1 MMTEVFT
8 LARGQTNDTFPT
20 QGQKVDARTA
30 LWMDPLT
37 SLNVDTKTSVK
48 RKLQRD
54 TVFLPDIEPISAKQ
68 ARPGTSLPPA
78 YGFCKNLSKEL
89 QGEPVFPTLNDKP
102 LDSGLNSVSN
112 FLKFPW
118 INPYIDFTMYPFLGL
133 AYKAAYLAQSSPSI
147 YQQLA
152 CPSLCLSGAESGSPD
167 DRLFYFAPYS
177 PAYVSSQLETYL
189 RIHASTQAALTA
201 LHALQEPLVHG
212 DPSTFGTSLH
222 QEPLSS
228 SFHLDQRHLNKNNAE
243 SCHPTSIETGATS
256 RTSSVCDPVSRSS
269 SASVSMSVDSWK
281 TSKRS
286 TSSSKEMFG
295 FSPLGSH
302 SSKLAS
308 LGQTKSTSTTRFLSQ
323 ERTPGE
329 RKVHQKP
336 LDLSAKKIKES
347 SDRSKSKIEVMA
359 QMPCRVRTSRKKHL
373 KDVTFP
379 SANFSAKIPEI
390 SKMDSLTSTLSA
402 DVVEHVLQNQSLAE
416 TKSVQA
422 GVSSLESFIEPFHFR
437 KLDQPRVHTE
447 SSIKR
452 ETFSGKHVLS
462 KFEDQDNQPNLP
474 KKLNLDVE
482 SISTQSL
489 TDSNIPDYLGFSHG
503 YPSHS
508 TLEDV
513 SLQHASSITG
523 KGLGHFCPDPL
534 GDLLPGPAHRD
545 LNEHPNKS
553 LSKTCNVDHYRNQE
567 SQVKKPDPEQS
578 GSRSKQTLTQI
589 SKSFC
594 KMSTEVKDNAV
605 NADVPF
611 EDIKDEVSLKHE
623 NRFFTNQPAGE
634 QGLNA
639 HTLLQRPSEE
649 APMDEDSLT
658 PSQDFPDHCARTTP
672 EQFSKKK
679 QSGNS
684 KRLPIIDHLPIG
696 LDANDDE
703 DFVNQNSSTNN
714 CSDKDSCICT
724 TSTRFPACP
733 AVRPSS
739 PSNGSICT
747 NETTAWGTVPI
758 QVSNGGVNTKTESG
772 VSINLTEQIT
782 LDESQCVALKPSE
795 NRHNVRGCLAQD
807 HLLKNYSRVT
817 VLSETNRDTQE
828 FMDLQPGVG
837 KDTPTSTFK
846 ESFHGHLNSRPK
858 HETEEPGVFQ
868 HNWTS
873 PELYKM
879 KENQEGEKAA
889 AGEAA
894 LANDQWCDAG
904 GSDGGGLE
912 LCQQSEGKIGDPPPT
927 PHMEAERGLDPSMVT
942 NHKHI
947 FTLEPFHQSS
957 IGGRWMKRRRTEDS
971 WIKKTPQKA
980 TDVNLEDKNMQ
991 KSCMEL
997 NDPCFKK
1004 PRLPEDDLKAVHMD
1018 PHLQLPEQVGGPG
1031 LGQPSLVATSCLREK
1046 HEKPMANTIE
1056 PPSLLS
1062 SSDVDLENSSAKR
1075 HGKTK
1080 HMSGTQ
1086 KKDRDGEK
1094 MTEQVLSE
1102 ESTPTLQ
1109 LNLGVEPV
1117 PSTLLPHGD
1126 ELKPCDVNHK
1136 DNSGYCTLREASTCG
1151 WLAIVRHLV
1160 EHGADVNCSSQDG
1173 TRPLHDAVEN
1183 NHMEVVRFLLS
1194 CGADPTLTSSS
1205 GQRPINMANSV
1216 VMETFLEEY
1225 LADLQGRLEG
1235 DSGVCWDFY
1244 GSSVC
1249 EPSSEG
1255 GVYDILADPPG
1266 PEDEEGEGEETDR
1279 QVRGEAF
1286 EFELSD
1292 QPLLPCYT
1300 LQVSPS
1306 VGPRN
1311 WLLLTD
1317 VLNRLQMSPRTFRRL
1332 FPHLQVSTISE
1343 AAFSCQTTPS
1353 QIRTNTASFPPDAEN
1368 LLNLVEATP
1377 ELATVL
1383 GSSLEFVEDR
1393 EQTEPSPSPPSPAP
1407 PASAPPISAPPISA
1421 PIPKAAVERKAD
1433 TSAWATQ
1440 NKVPPYSSHPEETV
1454 NMLEAKNKNG
1464 SHPHLK
1470 TDSGEWE
1477 ELHLQHKGTVNT
1489 YCSTEENLQSGDI
1502 TRNVDANEKKSH
1514 TGNEDDKVVPKTVGE
1529 EYQKS
1534 NRGDSKHKRQGSHH
1548 HDAWR
1553 RSLANVRVHIRDLG
1567 IQFAGG
1573 LTQSSVMDYKK
1584 FAQEVNE
1591 SKRTPQKISK
1601 DKEKQQIR
1609 CDL

>member
-20 QGQKVDARTA
+20 QGQKMDARTA

-54 TVFLPDIEPISAKQ
+54 TRFLPGTEPVSAKQ

-78 YGFCKNLSKEL
+78 YGFSKNVSKEL
-89 QGEPVFPTLNDKP
+89 QEVPVFPTSNEKP
-102 LDSGLNSVSN
+102 LDSGLNSFSS
-112 FLKFPW
+112 FLKLPW

-152 CPSLCLSGAESGSPD
+152 CPSLCLSGAESSSPE
-167 DRLFYFAPYS
+167 DRLFYLAPYS

-201 LHALQEPLVHG
+201 LHALQEPVHQ

-228 SFHLDQRHLNKNNAE
+228 SFHLDERHLNKNNVE
-243 SCHPTSIETGATS
+243 SCHPTSTETGPTS

-269 SASVSMSVDSWK
+269 SASVSMTVDSWK
-281 TSKRS
+281 TLKRS
-286 TSSSKEMFG
+286 TSSSTEMFG
-295 FSPLGSH
+295 FSPVGSH

-308 LGQTKSTSTTRFLSQ
+308 LGQTKSTNTTRFLSR
-323 ERTPGE
+323 ERTSGE

-347 SDRSKSKIEVMA
+347 SDRAKSKIEVVA
-359 QMPCRVRTSRKKHL
+359 QMPCRLRTGRKKHL

-379 SANFSAKIPEI
+379 SANLSAKSPEL

-402 DVVEHVLQNQSLAE
+402 DVVEHVFQSLAE

-447 SSIKR
+447 NSIKR
-452 ETFSGKHVLS
+452 HTFSGKHVLS

-482 SISTQSL
+482 SISTQRL
-489 TDSNIPDYLGFSHG
+489 TDSNIPDCLGFSHG

-508 TLEDV
+508 TLENV
-513 SLQHASSITG
+513 SLQHASITA
-523 KGLGHFCPDPL
+523 KGPGHFRSDPL
-534 GDLLPGPAHRD
+534 GELLPGPAHRD
-545 LNEHPNKS
+545 LKEHPNKS
-553 LSKTCNVDHYRNQE
+553 LSKTCNVDHFRNQE
-567 SQVKKPDPEQS
+567 SQVKKPDHEQS

-594 KMSTEVKDNAV
+594 KMSTEVKDNTV

-611 EDIKDEVSLKHE
+611 EDIKDEVSLKQE
-623 NRFFTNQPAGE
+623 NSLITNQPAGE
-634 QGLNA
+634 QGLKA
-639 HTLLQRPSEE
+639 HTFLQRPTEE
-649 APMDEDSLT
+649 TLMEEDSLT
-658 PSQDFPDHCARTTP
+658 PSQDFSDQQSMHCARTTP

-679 QSGNS
+679 QSGGS
-684 KRLPIIDHLPIG
+684 KSLPIVDHLPNG
-696 LDANDDE
+696 LDANDEE
-703 DFVNQNSSTNN
+703 DLVNQNSSTNIR
-714 CSDKDSCICT
+714 SGKDSCIST
-724 TSTRFPACP
+724 TSTRLPTSP

-739 PSNGSICT
+739 RSDGSVCT

-758 QVSNGGVNTKTESG
+758 QVSNGAVNAKTESC

-795 NRHNVRGCLAQD
+795 NRHNVRGFLAED

-817 VLSETNRDTQE
+817 VLSETNRNTHE

-837 KDTPTSTFK
+837 KDTPTSTSK
-846 ESFHGHLNSRPK
+846 EPFHGHLNSRPK

-868 HNWTS
+868 RSWTS
-873 PELYKM
+873 QELCKM

-942 NHKHI
+942 NQNHI

-971 WIKKTPQKA
+971 WIKNTSQNA
-980 TDVNLEDKNMQ
+980 TDVNLEDKNKQ
-991 KSCMEL
+991 KSCVEL
-997 NDPCFKK
+997 NDPRFKK

-1018 PHLQLPEQVGGPG
+1018 PHLQLPKQVGSAG
-1031 LGQPSLVATSCLREK
+1031 LGQPSLVGASCIREK
-1046 HEKPMANTIE
+1046 HQKPRANTTG
-1056 PPSLLS
+1056 PSSLLS

-1080 HMSGTQ
+1080 HTSGTE
-1086 KKDRDGEK
+1086 KKDGDGEK
-1094 MTEQVLSE
+1094 KTAQVSSE
-1102 ESTPTLQ
+1102 ERTPTLQ
-1109 LNLGVEPV
+1109 LNLVVEPV
-1117 PSTLLPHGD
+1117 SSTLLPHATRLGD

-1136 DNSGYCTLREASTCG
+1136 DNAGYCALREACTCG
-1151 WLAIVRHLV
+1151 WLANVRHLV
-1160 EHGADVNCSSQDG
+1160 EHGADINCSAQDG

-1183 NHMEVVRFLLS
+1183 NHVEVVRFLLS

-1205 GQRPINMANSV
+1205 GQGPINMANSV

-1225 LADLQGRLEG
+1225 LADLQGRSEG
-1235 DSGVCWDFY
+1235 DPGVCWDFY

-1249 EPSSEG
+1249 EPTSEG
-1255 GVYDILADPPG
+1255 GVYDILANPPG
-1266 PEDEEGEGEETDR
+1266 PEDEEGEGKETDR

-1286 EFELSD
+1286 EFEMSD

-1332 FPHLQVSTISE
+1332 LPHLQVSTISE

-1353 QIRTNTASFPPDAEN
+1353 QIWTNTASFTPDAEN

-1377 ELATVL
+1377 ELAAVL
-1383 GSSLEFVEDR
+1383 GSSLEFVDDR
-1393 EQTEPSPSPPSPAP
+1393 EQTEPSPSPPSP
-1407 PASAPPISAPPISA
+1407 APPISA

-1433 TSAWATQ
+1433 ASGWATRNQ
-1440 NKVPPYSSHPEETV
+1440 VPSYPSHPEETA

-1464 SHPHLK
+1464 IHPHLK
-1470 TDSGEWE
+1470 TDSGVWE
-1477 ELHLQHKGTVNT
+1477 ERHLQHKGTVNT

-1502 TRNVDANEKKSH
+1502 TRNADANEKKSH
-1514 TGNEDDKVVPKTVGE
+1514 TGNEDNKVVPETVGE
-1529 EYQKS
+1529 GYQKAS
-1534 NRGDSKHKRQGSHH
+1534 RSDSKHKRQGSHH

-1553 RSLANVRVHIRDLG
+1553 RNLANVRVHIRDLG
-1567 IQFAGG
+1567 IQFAGA
-1573 LTQSSVMDYKK
+1573 LTRSSVMDYKK

-1591 SKRTPQKISK
+1591 SKRTQQKISK
-1601 DKEKQQIR
+1601 DNEKQQIR